1 MNVGQSGAGARA
13 GIWELIRP
21 VRQGLI
27 GVTLVSGFLNLLL
40 VGGALYVTVLFDT
53 ALPGRSGETLA
64 GLFLLS
70 VGGIVAFGFFGVL
83 R

>member
-53 ALPGRSGETLA
+53 ALP
-64 GLFLLS
+64 
-70 VGGIVAFGFFGVL
+70 
-83 R
+83 